1 MRSYHR
7 TYENFVDF
15 INSSKIHQK
24 ADRETR
30 YEIGSNPRRTGEISD
45 PLTSLEKMES
55 IIFSAKNKLDKL
67 DRDLDPYI
75 IRQLEKAYLELREAY
90 LRIMDI

>member
-1 MRSYHR
+1 
-7 TYENFVDF
+7 
-15 INSSKIHQK
+15 
-24 ADRETR
+24 
-30 YEIGSNPRRTGEISD
+30 
-45 PLTSLEKMES
+45 MES